1 MTPLTRINIISFTG
15 GSDGENL
22 VEQCHFVETGLE
34 EFLFH
39 VPGIEPI
46 RIVNGETFNFTTPA
60 PQELDWTITFYYSD
74 FTRHGQ
80 GDWKA
85 TKHGS
90 QDDPESGTF
99 QAQAGPGAEED
110 LSASASASA

>member
-15 GSDGENL
+15 GSDGADL

-39 VPGIEPI
+39 APGNSPI
-46 RIVNGETFNFTTPA
+46 RLVNGEKFNFITP
-60 PQELDWTITFYYSD
+60 QGLNWTIIFYYSD
-74 FTRHGQ
+74 FTRRGQ
-80 GDWKA
+80 GDWKV
-85 TKHGS
+85 TKPGS

-99 QAQAGPGAEED
+99 QAQAGPGAEDD

>member
-15 GSDGENL
+15 GSDGADL

-39 VPGIEPI
+39 APGNSPI
-46 RIVNGETFNFTTPA
+46 RIVNGETFNFITP
-60 PQELDWTITFYYSD
+60 QGLNWTITFYYSD
-74 FTRHGQ
+74 FTRRGQ
-80 GDWKA
+80 GDWKV
-85 TKHGS
+85 TKPGS

-99 QAQAGPGAEED
+99 QAQAGPGAEDD